1 MIRIRVRM
9 MAIML
14 SLFSTTVCA
23 QTTEMQENGN
33 IIKMHFSGGP
43 LVEMNMSGFLH
54 SGFSNG
60 RSKLRPG
67 VSVGGFAKLD
77 LLKLFAVQGEASF
90 QYKQSEFAWNSGKG
104 NFRYWGMEIQILA
117 MVQHVFRNNGCTYI
131 GVGPYTNFG
140 LDARFVQNGV
150 NTNLYKRDGDA
161 ELPPMRDSDTGFG
174 AKVGYELPCGLQLN
188 VSWKASVDNVLD
200 ANSDKLSMHP
210 QTWSMGVAYR
220 FGK

>member
-1 MIRIRVRM
+1 MIRIRAQWI
-9 MAIML
+9 AIML
-14 SLFSTTVCA
+14 SLLSITMCA
-23 QTTEMQENGN
+23 QTNGTKEKGHN
-33 IIKMHFSGGP
+33 AKMHFSGGP

-54 SGFSNG
+54 SGFSDG
-60 RSKLRPG
+60 SSKLKTG

-77 LLKLFAVQGEASF
+77 LSKLFAVQGEASF

-104 NFRYWGMEIQILA
+104 DFRYWGMEIQFLA
-117 MVQHVFRNNGCTYI
+117 MMQHAFKNNGRIYI
-131 GVGPYTNFG
+131 GIGPYTNFG

-150 NTNLYKRDGDA
+150 KTNLYKRDVDA

-188 VSWKASVDNVLD
+188 VSWKASVVNVLD